1 MPLNMVAVDPGAG
14 RISRCLGDTMQN
26 HCRGNGEDPT
36 KYPHKNAA
44 AAEAQHTA
52 DKSSGK
58 NAGEQNGYRCSH
70 IGAIMMII
78 TQVFRLSRMHR
89 SRPKI
94 ALAMAKPAIG

>member
-1 MPLNMVAVDPGAG
+1 
-14 RISRCLGDTMQN
+14 MQN

-58 NAGEQNGYRCSH
+58 NAGEQNGYRCRH
-70 IGAIMMII
+70 IVTIMRMII
-78 TQVFRLSRMHR
+78 RCQLSRMYK
-89 SRPKI
+89 SRPNI
-94 ALAMAKPAIG
+94 ALATAKPAIG

>member
-58 NAGEQNGYRCSH
+58 NAGEQNGYRCRH
-70 IGAIMMII
+70 IVTIMRMI
-78 TQVFRLSRMHR
+78 TQVSRLSRMYK
-89 SRPKI
+89 SRPNI
-94 ALAMAKPAIG
+94 ALATAKPAIG